1 MPAKTRISRSRG
13 GGGSHLRERGAK
25 PLRQNPFLAL
35 LSTVRTEMDT
45 RLAGL
50 LDAKMDA
57 AKEHGPEV
65 VDMVHALR
73 DLCLRG
79 GKRLRAGLLVAAY
92 RTVSPDADLEP
103 ALDAGVAVELL
114 HAYLLV
120 HDDWMD
126 EDAVRRGGPAVH
138 TMLARKYRS
147 AKLGQRSAVLVGD
160 LGSAFATE
168 ALSRVEA
175 PAARLSRVLTAFA
188 QMQSDAV
195 AGQQLDVVARKAD
208 IEKTYALK
216 TSSYTVAGP
225 LRMGA
230 LLAGGTMEFVAEL
243 ERFALP
249 VGIAFQLRDDI
260 LSAFGD
266 PQTTGKPFANDIRSG
281 KRTLLMRLALE
292 GASRGD
298 QKILKRAW
306 GNPAATKKELAD
318 AVSALERSGARKAV
332 EERIESYAARAT
344 EAVES
349 LEGPNA
355 RGLLRGAVLALMD
368 RWS

>member
-1 MPAKTRISRSRG
+1 
-13 GGGSHLRERGAK
+13 
-25 PLRQNPFLAL
+25 
-35 LSTVRTEMDT
+35 MDT

-50 LDAKMDA
+50 LDAKMDEA
-57 AKEHGPEV
+57 RAHGPEV
-65 VDMVHALR
+65 VDMVRALR

-114 HAYLLV
+114 HAYLLI

-147 AKLGQRSAVLVGD
+147 AKLGVRSAVLVGD
-160 LGSAFATE
+160 LGNAYAAE

-175 PAARLSRVLTAFA
+175 PADRLSRALTAFA

-208 IEKTYALK
+208 IERTYALK

-230 LLAGGTMEFVAEL
+230 VLAGSDTEFIGEL

-249 VGIAFQLRDDI
+249 VGIAFQLRDDL

-266 PQTTGKPFANDIRSG
+266 PAATGKPFANDIRSG
-281 KRTLLMRLALE
+281 KRTLLMQLALAQ
-292 GASRGD
+292 ASRGD
-298 QKILKRAW
+298 QKILRRAW
-306 GNPAATKKELAD
+306 GNPDATKKQLSD
-318 AVSALERSGARKAV
+318 AVKALETSGARKAV
-332 EERIESYAARAT
+332 EERIETYGARAMD
-344 EAVES
+344 AVQS
-349 LEGPNA
+349 LRVPDSRRE
-355 RGLLRGAVLALMD
+355 LLRGAVLALMD

>member
-1 MPAKTRISRSRG
+1 
-13 GGGSHLRERGAK
+13 
-25 PLRQNPFLAL
+25 
-35 LSTVRTEMDT
+35 
-45 RLAGL
+45 
-50 LDAKMDA
+50 
-57 AKEHGPEV
+57 
-65 VDMVHALR
+65 
-73 DLCLRG
+73 
-79 GKRLRAGLLVAAY
+79 
-92 RTVSPDADLEP
+92 
-103 ALDAGVAVELL
+103 
-114 HAYLLV
+114 
-120 HDDWMD
+120 
-126 EDAVRRGGPAVH
+126 
-138 TMLARKYRS
+138 
-147 AKLGQRSAVLVGD
+147 VLVGD
-160 LGSAFATE
+160 LGNAFAVE
-168 ALSRVEA
+168 AMSRVEA
-175 PAARLSRVLTAFA
+175 PAARLALVLNAFA

-230 LLAGGTMEFVAEL
+230 LLAGGSMEFIGEL

-266 PQTTGKPFANDIRSG
+266 PKATGKPFANDIRSG
-281 KRTLLMRLALE
+281 KRTLLMQLAL
-292 GASRGD
+292 AKAHPRD
-298 QKILKRAW
+298 RKILKRAW
-306 GNPAATKKELAD
+306 GNPAASKKELAD

-344 EAVES
+344 ESVER
-349 LEGPNA
+349 LEVPDS